1 MSATRDELNA
11 VVKALA
17 ARDRP
22 KAVSILAR
30 FNAMTTPEI
39 KPEDIP
45 AAYAAF
51 VEALKVS
58 P

>member
-1 MSATRDELNA
+1 MSATRDELNSA
-11 VVKALA
+11 VKALS

-39 KPEDIP
+39 KYEDVP
-45 AAYAAF
+45 ACHAAF